1 MKSKMI
7 LHQNNLKYIQ
17 MNYFE
22 FIKISY
28 RSLSKNK
35 VRALLTML
43 GIIIGVFSVIA
54 MLALGQ
60 GSKQSIQDQI
70 QSMGTNVVMVFPGA
84 QQRGGVM
91 MESASSLKLDLTD
104 VNAIKT
110 KSIYIK
116 FTSPTSRKSGQAV
129 ANNKNW
135 RTQVQ
140 GIYPEYFQISNYK
153 VKIGDMFTDQQERSY
168 AKVCIIGKTVLKNLF
183 GENANPIGQMIRVDK
198 TPFKVIGV
206 MEEKGSNTFG
216 QDQDDVIMAPFSTVQ
231 RRLLATTYVQQ
242 IIMSARSEKDAS
254 NATKEVDQI
263 LRENKKLAAGETSP
277 FTIRT
282 QAEFAN
288 MMNTV
293 SNTLIVLLAGIASIS
308 LLVGGI
314 GIMNIMLVSVT
325 ERTREIGLRMSVGA
339 RSRDILTQFLLEA
352 IMLSF
357 LGGLIGVILG
367 ILVALGM
374 GSLFNMA
381 IAIKLYSVLL
391 SFLFASLVGVFF
403 GWYPARKA
411 ASLIPVDALRY
422 E

>member
-1 MKSKMI
+1 
-7 LHQNNLKYIQ
+7 

-22 FIKISY
+22 FIKISF

-35 VRALLTML
+35 VRSLLTML

-60 GSKQSIQDQI
+60 GSKDSIQSQI
-70 QSMGTNVVMVFPGA
+70 QSMGTNVIMVFPGA
-84 QQRGGVM
+84 EQRGGVM
-91 MESASSLKLDLTD
+91 MDVGSSVKLDMDDVRALKL
-104 VNAIKT
+104 KT
-110 KSIYIK
+110 TYINYI
-116 FTSPTSRKSGQAV
+116 SPQARKSGQAI

-140 GIYPEYFQISNYK
+140 GIYPEYFKISNYK
-153 VKIGDMFTDQQERSY
+153 MASGALFTDAQEKNA
-168 AKVCIIGKTVLKNLF
+168 AKVCVIGKTVQTNLF
-183 GENANPIGQMIRVDK
+183 GKGSDPIGQMIRVDK
-198 TPFKVIGV
+198 IPLKVIGV
-206 MEEKGSNTFG
+206 MAEKGTNNFG
-216 QDQDDVIMAPFSTVQ
+216 QDQDDIIMAPFSTVQ
-231 RRLLATTYVQQ
+231 KRMLAATNVQM
-242 IIMSARSEKDAS
+242 IMMSAKSDKVVKK
-254 NATKEVDQI
+254 ATAEIEQI
-263 LRENKKLAAGETSP
+263 LRESKKLGANDASP

-288 MMNTV
+288 MMSSV

-339 RSRDILTQFLLEA
+339 RGRDIMRQFLLEA

-357 LGGLIGVILG
+357 MGGLVGAILG
-367 ILVALGM
+367 ILVALALGKLVGM
-374 GSLFNMA
+374 AVS
-381 IAIKLYSVLL
+381 IKLYSVLL
-391 SFLFASLVGVFF
+391 SFFFASLVGVFF

-411 ASLIPVDALRY
+411 SNLIPVDALRY

>member
-1 MKSKMI
+1 
-7 LHQNNLKYIQ
+7 
-17 MNYFE
+17 
-22 FIKISY
+22 
-28 RSLSKNK
+28 
-35 VRALLTML
+35 ML

-60 GSKQSIQDQI
+60 GSKQSIQDQK
-70 QSMGTNVVMVFPGA
+70 QSMGTNVVMIFPGA

-91 MESASSLKLDLTD
+91 MDQSSSQKIDLTD
-104 VNAIKT
+104 VNAIRT
-110 KSIYIK
+110 RSVYIK
-116 FTSPTSRKSGQAV
+116 YTSPTARKSGQAV

-153 VKIGDMFTDQQERSY
+153 VKSGDMFTEQQEKSS

-183 GENANPIGQMIRVDK
+183 GEKANPIGQMIRIDK
-198 TPFKVIGV
+198 IPLKIMGV

-231 RRLLATTYVQQ
+231 KRMLATTYVQQ
-242 IIMSARSEKDAS
+242 IIMSAKTEKDVQKAVV
-254 NATKEVDQI
+254 EVEHI
-263 LRENKKLAAGETSP
+263 IRENKKLGASETSP

-282 QAEFAN
+282 QAEFAS
-288 MMNTV
+288 MMSSV
-293 SNTLIVLLAGIASIS
+293 SNTLIILLAGIASIS

-339 RSRDILTQFLLEA
+339 RNRDILRQFLLEA

-367 ILVALGM
+367 ILVALGL
-374 GSLFNMA
+374 GNLIGMA
-381 IAIKLYSVLL
+381 VAIKLYSVLL
-391 SFLFASLVGVFF
+391 AFIFSSLVGVFF

-422 E
+422 EENYLLMKEI

>member
-1 MKSKMI
+1 
-7 LHQNNLKYIQ
+7 

-22 FIKISY
+22 FIKISF

-35 VRALLTML
+35 VRSLLTML

-70 QSMGTNVVMVFPGA
+70 SSMGTNVVMVFPGA

-91 MESASSLKLDLTD
+91 MDPGSSQKLDLSD
-104 VNAIKT
+104 VEAIQN
-110 KSIYIK
+110 KSVYIK
-116 FTSPTSRKSGQAV
+116 YTSPTARKSGQAV

-153 VKIGDMFTDQQERSY
+153 LKSGEMFTDQQQKAA

-198 TPFKVIGV
+198 MPLKIMGV

-231 RRLLATTYVQQ
+231 KRMLATTYVQQ
-242 IIMSARSEKDAS
+242 IIMSAKTENVVQK
-254 NATKEVDQI
+254 ATKEVEQI
-263 LRENKKLAAGETSP
+263 IRENKKLGASETSP

-282 QAEFAN
+282 QAEFAS
-288 MMNTV
+288 MMTSV

-339 RSRDILTQFLLEA
+339 RNRDIMRQFLLEA

-357 LGGLIGVILG
+357 IGGLVGVILG
-367 ILVALGM
+367 ILVALAL
-374 GSLFNMA
+374 GSLLGMA
-381 IAIKLYSVLL
+381 VAIKLYSVLL
-391 SFLFASLVGVFF
+391 SFFFASMVGVFF
-403 GWYPARKA
+403 GWYPALKA

>member
-1 MKSKMI
+1 
-7 LHQNNLKYIQ
+7 

-22 FIKISY
+22 FIKISF

-35 VRALLTML
+35 VRSLLTML

-70 QSMGTNVVMVFPGA
+70 QSMGTNVIMVFPGA
-84 QQRGGVM
+84 AQRGGVM
-91 MESASSLKLDLTD
+91 MDISTSQKLDMAD
-104 VNAIKT
+104 VNALKL
-110 KSIYIK
+110 KASYIK
-116 FTSPTSRKSGQAV
+116 YISPTARKSGQAI

-140 GIYPEYFQISNYK
+140 GIYPEYFDISNYK
-153 VKIGDMFTDQQERSY
+153 VSTGELFTDQQEKNS

-183 GENANPIGQMIRVDK
+183 GEGANPIGQMIRVDK
-198 TPFKVIGV
+198 IPLKVMGV
-206 MEEKGSNTFG
+206 MAEKGSNTFG
-216 QDQDDVIMAPFSTVQ
+216 QDQDDIIMAPFSTVQ
-231 RRLLATTYVQQ
+231 KRMLAATNVQQ
-242 IIMSARSEKDAS
+242 IIMSAKTEKDVQKAV
-254 NATKEVDQI
+254 KDVEII
-263 LRENKKLAAGETSP
+263 LRESKKLGVSDISP

-282 QAEFAN
+282 QAEFSS
-288 MMNTV
+288 MMSSV
-293 SNTLIVLLAGIASIS
+293 SNTLIILLAGIASIS

-339 RSRDILTQFLLEA
+339 RNRDIMRQFLLEA

-357 LGGLIGVILG
+357 MGGLVGVILG
-367 ILVALGM
+367 ILVALALGNLFGM
-374 GSLFNMA
+374 A
-381 IAIKLYSVLL
+381 VAIKLYSVLL
-391 SFLFASLVGVFF
+391 SFFFASLVGVFF

-411 ASLIPVDALRY
+411 ANLIPVDALRY

>member
-1 MKSKMI
+1 
-7 LHQNNLKYIQ
+7 

-35 VRALLTML
+35 VRSLLTML

-70 QSMGTNVVMVFPGA
+70 QSMGTNVVMIFPGA

-91 MESASSLKLDLTD
+91 MDPSSSQKLDLTD
-104 VNAIKT
+104 VNAVKT
-110 KSIYIK
+110 RSVYIK
-116 FTSPTSRKSGQAV
+116 YTSPTARKSGQAV

-153 VKIGDMFTDQQERSY
+153 VKSGDMFTDQQEKNS

-183 GENANPIGQMIRVDK
+183 GEKANPIGQMIRIDK
-198 TPFKVIGV
+198 IPLKIMGI

-231 RRLLATTYVQQ
+231 KRMLATTYVQQ
-242 IIMSARSEKDAS
+242 IIMSAKSEKDVQKAV
-254 NATKEVDQI
+254 KEVEQI
-263 LRENKKLAAGETSP
+263 IRENKKLGASDTSP

-282 QAEFAN
+282 QAEFAS
-288 MMNTV
+288 MMSSV
-293 SNTLIVLLAGIASIS
+293 SNTLIILLAGIASIS

-339 RSRDILTQFLLEA
+339 RSRDILRQFLLEA

-357 LGGLIGVILG
+357 LGGFIGVILG
-367 ILVALGM
+367 ILVALGL
-374 GSLFNMA
+374 GNLIGMA
-381 IAIKLYSVLL
+381 VAIKLYSVLL
-391 SFLFASLVGVFF
+391 SFFFASMVGVFF

>member
-1 MKSKMI
+1 
-7 LHQNNLKYIQ
+7 

-35 VRALLTML
+35 VRSLLTML

-70 QSMGTNVVMVFPGA
+70 QSMGTNVVMIFPGA

-91 MESASSLKLDLTD
+91 MDASSSQKLDLTD
-104 VNAIKT
+104 VYAIQN
-110 KSIYIK
+110 KSSYIK
-116 FTSPTSRKSGQAV
+116 FTSPTARKSGQAV

-153 VKIGDMFTDQQERSY
+153 VKSGEMFTDLQEKNS

-183 GENANPIGQMIRVDK
+183 GEKANPIGQMIRVDK
-198 TPFKVIGV
+198 IPLKIMGV

-231 RRLLATTYVQQ
+231 KRMLATTYVQQ
-242 IIMSARSEKDAS
+242 IIMSAKTEKDVPKAV
-254 NATKEVDQI
+254 KEVEQI
-263 LRENKKLAAGETSP
+263 VRENKKLAASETSP

-282 QAEFAN
+282 QAEFAS
-288 MMNTV
+288 MMSSV
-293 SNTLIVLLAGIASIS
+293 SNTLIILLAGIASIS

-339 RSRDILTQFLLEA
+339 RSRDILRQFLLEA

-367 ILVALGM
+367 ILVALGL
-374 GSLFNMA
+374 GNLIGMA
-381 IAIKLYSVLL
+381 VAIKLYSVLL
-391 SFLFASLVGVFF
+391 AFIFSSLVGVFF

-411 ASLIPVDALRY
+411 ARLIPVDALRY

>member
-1 MKSKMI
+1 
-7 LHQNNLKYIQ
+7 

-22 FIKISY
+22 FIKISF
-28 RSLSKNK
+28 RSLNKNK
-35 VRALLTML
+35 VRSLLTML

-70 QSMGTNVVMVFPGA
+70 QSMGTNVIMVFPGA
-84 QQRGGVM
+84 AQRGGVM
-91 MESASSLKLDLTD
+91 MDISTSQKLVMAD
-104 VNAIKT
+104 VNALKL
-110 KSIYIK
+110 KASYIK
-116 FTSPTSRKSGQAV
+116 YLSPTARKSGQAI

-140 GIYPEYFQISNYK
+140 GIYPEYFDISNYK
-153 VKIGDMFTDQQERSY
+153 VASGNLFTAQQEKNS

-183 GENANPIGQMIRVDK
+183 GEGANPIGQMIRVDK
-198 TPFKVIGV
+198 IPLKIMGV
-206 MEEKGSNTFG
+206 MQEKGSNTFG
-216 QDQDDVIMAPFSTVQ
+216 QDQDDIIMAPFSTVQ
-231 RRLLATTYVQQ
+231 KRMLAATNVQQ
-242 IIMSARSEKDAS
+242 IIMSAKTEKDVQKAV
-254 NATKEVDQI
+254 KDVELI
-263 LRENKKLAAGETSP
+263 LRESKKLGASEVSP

-282 QAEFAN
+282 QAEFSS
-288 MMNTV
+288 MMSSV
-293 SNTLIVLLAGIASIS
+293 SNTLIILLAGIASIS

-339 RSRDILTQFLLEA
+339 RNRDIMRQFLLEA

-357 LGGLIGVILG
+357 MGGLVGVILG
-367 ILVALGM
+367 ILVALALGNLI
-374 GSLFNMA
+374 GLA
-381 IAIKLYSVLL
+381 VAIKLYSVLL
-391 SFLFASLVGVFF
+391 SFFFASMVGVFF

-411 ASLIPVDALRY
+411 ANLIPVDALRY

>member
-1 MKSKMI
+1 
-7 LHQNNLKYIQ
+7 

-35 VRALLTML
+35 VRSLLTML

-70 QSMGTNVVMVFPGA
+70 QSMGTNVVMIFPGA

-91 MESASSLKLDLTD
+91 MDASSSQKLDLTD
-104 VNAIKT
+104 VYAIQN
-110 KSIYIK
+110 KSSYIK
-116 FTSPTSRKSGQAV
+116 FTSPTARKSGQAV

-153 VKIGDMFTDQQERSY
+153 VKSGEMFTDLQEKNS

-183 GENANPIGQMIRVDK
+183 GEKANPIGQMIRVDK
-198 TPFKVIGV
+198 IPLKIMGV

-231 RRLLATTYVQQ
+231 KRMLATTYVQQ
-242 IIMSARSEKDAS
+242 IIMSAKTEKDVPKAV
-254 NATKEVDQI
+254 KEVEQI
-263 LRENKKLAAGETSP
+263 VRENKKLGASETSP

-282 QAEFAN
+282 QAEFAS
-288 MMNTV
+288 MMSSV
-293 SNTLIVLLAGIASIS
+293 SNTLIILLAGIASIS

-339 RSRDILTQFLLEA
+339 RSRDILRQFLLEA

-367 ILVALGM
+367 ILVALGL
-374 GSLFNMA
+374 GNLIGMA
-381 IAIKLYSVLL
+381 VAIKLYSVLL
-391 SFLFASLVGVFF
+391 AFIFSSLVGVFF

-411 ASLIPVDALRY
+411 ARLIPVDALRY